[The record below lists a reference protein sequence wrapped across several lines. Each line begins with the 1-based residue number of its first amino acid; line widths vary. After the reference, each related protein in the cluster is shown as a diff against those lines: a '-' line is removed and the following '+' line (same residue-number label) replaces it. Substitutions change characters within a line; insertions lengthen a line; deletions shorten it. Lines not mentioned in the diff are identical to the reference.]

1 MGCRCRKK
9 LDSLKSRNL
18 DGLITVTYLGIYQ
31 GSRNFKTPTGS
42 VYRFGTGANSTKLV
56 NMRDKDYFSALPD
69 FAIVEG

>member
-1 MGCRCRKK
+1 M
-9 LDSLKSRNL
+9 
-18 DGLITVTYLGIYQ
+18 ITVTYLGIYQ